1 VKKKMST
8 EISIHKF
15 EEKGYDDIY
24 EAREEFR
31 LHRGKEEDVSD
42 ESLEIY
48 SRKGGVKERENT

>member
-1 VKKKMST
+1 MST